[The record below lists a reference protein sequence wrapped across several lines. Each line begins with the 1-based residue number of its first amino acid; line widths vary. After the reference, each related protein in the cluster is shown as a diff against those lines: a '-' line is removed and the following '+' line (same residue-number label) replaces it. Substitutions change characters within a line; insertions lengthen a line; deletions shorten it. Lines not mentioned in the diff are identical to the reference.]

1 MKNSEKLLQYTKL
14 YFPATKTA
22 TSCGNSILAT
32 AAISKAIVWIKIFQS
47 FNERIPWKDIYV
59 NISHSP
65 PPNPLPILP
74 FQIFLRIFY
83 FFFLFSWDKGLY
95 FWLLS
100 KYVYLYQPTFYLCLT
115 TPENL
120 WRMYTHTK
128 PDIKKIVDA
137 DSD

>member
-83 FFFLFSWDKGLY
+83 FFFY
-95 FWLLS
+95 FHGIRDCTS
-100 KYVYLYQPTFYLCLT
+100 DYYP
-115 TPENL
+115 N
-120 WRMYTHTK
+120 MYTCISQHFIFVLQLLKTYEECTH
-128 PDIKKIVDA
+128 IQSQI
-137 DSD
+137 